1 MWIVLLSNNGKVVG
15 INHFNDSRAFIK
27 YLNDINCIDENIE
40 EYNLNKESK
49 VLILFDDMVVDMS
62 SSKKLQ

>member
-1 MWIVLLSNNGKVVG
+1 MWIVLLSNNGEVVG

-27 YLNDINCIDENIE
+27 YLNDINCTDENIE